1 MVKVTIDGEL
11 LEVREG
17 MTVLQ
22 ACEMA
27 GKEIPRFCYHEKL
40 AIAGNC
46 RMCLVEVEKTPKPQ
60 ASCAYPVAEGMVIK
74 TNTPAV
80 KKAREGVLEFLLINH
95 PLDCP
100 ICDQGGEC
108 DLQDEVYMYG
118 RGTNRFKENKR
129 AVEDKDFGPLIETH
143 MTRCIHCTRCIRFST
158 LIAGVEDLGATGR
171 GEDMEVGT
179 YVGKA
184 VSSEL
189 SGNMIDICPV
199 GALTS
204 KPYSFKARSWELKKT
219 ESIDIHDAVGSNIR
233 VDAKGKEVMRILPR
247 TNDLINEEWISD
259 KTRFACDGLKMQR
272 LDRCYVKKA
281 GKLQEASWQEALAAI
296 NEKVK
301 KSKPEEIA
309 AISGNLA
316 DLESSFVLKNL
327 MDEIGSKHMD
337 CRTYGEKFDASNRM
351 SYLFNTSIEGIE
363 KSDLCLIVGANIRYD
378 APLVNARIRKRF
390 LQGNYQVSVVGET
403 PDLTYDVNNLGND
416 PQILEEI
423 IAGKH
428 EFCTKL
434 KNAKNPLIIV
444 GVDAALRADGA
455 VIIAKCQEIANS
467 YNMIRDDWNGFNVL
481 NKASGRVGA
490 LDVGFVPGKNGKD
503 LQEIL
508 AASLEGEIKLVFM
521 LGGDEIETEKLKK
534 SFVVYIGHHGDNGAH
549 IADVILPASAYTE
562 KNATYV
568 NLEGRVQRT
577 KLAVFA
583 PGEAKEDWVIVNEI
597 ALTLGYDLGYKT
609 LSELR
614 RKIITKHEFLG
625 KIGQIEKPKWAISGT
640 KAKLSKEKIVVVPYN
655 FYMTDA
661 ICRASKTMAECT
673 KTFLPGKNVKK
684 EKVA

>member
-11 LEVREG
+11 LEVKDG

-22 ACEMA
+22 ACEQA
-27 GKEIPRFCYHEKL
+27 GKEIPRFCYHDKL

-118 RGTNRFKENKR
+118 RGSNRFKENKR

-158 LIAGVEDLGATGR
+158 LIAGVEELGATGR

-204 KPYSFKARSWELKKT
+204 KPYAFKARSWELKKT
-219 ESIDIHDAVGSNIR
+219 ESIDILDAVGSNIR

-259 KTRFACDGLKMQR
+259 KTRFAYDGLKMQR
-272 LDRCYVKKA
+272 LDRCYVKKS
-281 GKLQEASWQEALAAI
+281 GKLQQVSWQDALDEI
-296 NEKVK
+296 KTKVK
-301 KSKPEEIA
+301 KCQPHEIA
-309 AISGNLA
+309 AIAGDLA
-316 DLESSFVLKNL
+316 DLESIFVLKNL
-327 MDEIGSKHMD
+327 MDKIGSPHMES
-337 CRTYGEKFDASNRM
+337 RTHGEKFDASNRS
-351 SYLFNTSIEGIE
+351 SYLFNTSIEAIE
-363 KSDLCLIVGANIRYD
+363 KSDLCLIIGADPRHD

-390 LQGNYQVSVVGET
+390 LKGNYEVAVIGDT
-403 PDLTYDVNNLGND
+403 PDLTYKVNNLGND
-416 PQILEEI
+416 PQILEQI
-423 IAGKH
+423 ISGKH
-428 EFCTKL
+428 EFCKKL
-434 KNAKNPLIIV
+434 SNAKNPIIIV
-444 GVDAALRADGA
+444 GVDAAARHDGET
-455 VIIAKCQEIANS
+455 IIAKCQEIANG
-467 YNMIRDDWNGFNVL
+467 YNMIRDDWNGFNLL
-481 NKASGRVGA
+481 NKAASRVGA
-490 LDVGFVPGKNGKD
+490 LDIGFVPGKKGKD
-503 LQEIL
+503 LEQIL
-508 AASLEGEIKLVFM
+508 AASDDGELKLVFM
-521 LGGDEIETEKLKK
+521 LGGDEIATEKLKK
-534 SFVVYIGHHGDNGAH
+534 TFVVYIGHHGDNGAN
-549 IADVILPASAYTE
+549 IADIILPASAYTE

-583 PGEAKEDWVIVNEI
+583 PGEAREDWAIMNEI
-597 ALTLGYDLGYKT
+597 ASVLGYDLGYAN
-609 LSELR
+609 LSSLR
-614 RKIITKHEFLG
+614 SKIIAQYPFLG
-625 KIGQIEKPKWAISGT
+625 KIGQIEKAKWQIST
-640 KAKLSKEKIVVVPYN
+640 SKTKLSKDKIATIPYN
-655 FYMTDA
+655 FYMTNA
-661 ICRASKTMAECT
+661 ICRASKIMAECT
-673 KTFLPGKNVKK
+673 KTFLPHKNPKK